1 MVVAICNFSHK
12 NFVLISFIISFII
25 LFFLNQVFFNTQ
37 NQIFDNSLEKLI
49 PDNISLEL
57 EIPNNVNIKTMT
69 SQNSQNI
76 IENTTIVG
84 TTIENTIQ
92 TNTKQEDLWQ
102 LEIPKINLRA
112 QIAEGTSMEI
122 MNSYIG
128 HFEET
133 PRENG
138 NIALAAHNRGYKVN
152 YFKDIKLLEKEDL
165 IIYTYNSVKIKY
177 LVNETGII
185 KDTDWSK
192 LENDNQD
199 KITLITCL
207 EDEPE
212 YRRYVQAIKINK

>member
-1 MVVAICNFSHK
+1 MVVAICNFNHK

-25 LFFLNQVFFNTQ
+25 LIFLNQVFFNTQ

-76 IENTTIVG
+76 
-84 TTIENTIQ
+84 IENTIQ

-138 NIALAAHNRGYKVN
+138 NIGLAAHNRGYKVN

>member
-1 MVVAICNFSHK
+1 MVVAICNFNHK

-25 LFFLNQVFFNTQ
+25 LIFLNQVFFNTQ

-76 IENTTIVG
+76 IENT
-84 TTIENTIQ
+84 IQ

-133 PRENG
+133 TRENG
-138 NIALAAHNRGYKVN
+138 NIGLAAHNRGYKVN

>member
-1 MVVAICNFSHK
+1 MVAICNFNHK

-25 LFFLNQVFFNTQ
+25 LIFLNQVFFNTQ

-76 IENTTIVG
+76 IENT
-84 TTIENTIQ
+84 IQ

-133 PRENG
+133 TRENG
-138 NIALAAHNRGYKVN
+138 NIGLAAHNRGYKVN